1 MHYIADKT
9 AKNLRKE
16 RLELEKAIKFHQGKE
31 DSEKNREFQHTKQ
44 QLVNRMECEANLG
57 MSILCELI
65 SLAPI
70 NTSCVTKK
78 VEEVKAGVEPKPL

>member
-1 MHYIADKT
+1 
-9 AKNLRKE
+9 
-16 RLELEKAIKFHQGKE
+16 
-31 DSEKNREFQHTKQ
+31 
-44 QLVNRMECEANLG
+44 MECEANLG

-78 VEEVKAGVEPKPL
+78 VEEVKAGVEPKPLLVPEKNYNEILGNALGILFEIRSFEELGDKFRSFY